1 MPGDEHLT
9 CVILT
14 VHVSAPRLSSF
25 CSHPLS
31 SRLTL
36 TGADGRPPDDALPR
50 GRSGADRRPRADAAA
65 PLSPGA
71 PPPRAPLVPSGCHRL
86 HCLAASTA
94 AATPDPPARAAD
106 AASFVSLDALV
117 ARCRDARG
125 ELALFEESLATSVSL
140 GTDLPLRDLKRRL
153 GAGALADFPA
163 AATRLDRFI
172 DAPEL
177 QDWEEAVWTSVSEE
191 TRGSRDIDAVTGKRL
206 RGVERTNDFLCFVF
220 SCFNDPRAPAST
232 DVLLSLK
239 LLGDGVQMGLR
250 GDERITAEG
259 LTLSV
264 QDVRE
269 KLDAFLDVV
278 ETSRLTVANP
288 GRRRT

>member
-1 MPGDEHLT
+1 M
-9 CVILT
+9 
-14 VHVSAPRLSSF
+14 SAPRLSSF

-65 PLSPGA
+65 PPPSPPALPPPA
-71 PPPRAPLVPSGCHRL
+71 PPSSRRGVIGHFFL
-86 HCLAASTA
+86 LAASTA
-94 AATPDPPARAAD
+94 AATSPDPPARAAD

>member
-1 MPGDEHLT
+1 MRSLAAVP
-9 CVILT
+9 
-14 VHVSAPRLSSF
+14 APIVARA
-25 CSHPLS
+25 
-31 SRLTL
+31 RT
-36 TGADGRPPDDALPR
+36 PPP
-50 GRSGADRRPRADAAA
+50 RPRA
-65 PLSPGA
+65 PRRS
-71 PPPRAPLVPSGCHRL
+71 PPRPPRPVGASSAIFS
-86 HCLAASTA
+86 LAASTA
-94 AATPDPPARAAD
+94 AATSPDPPARAAD
-106 AASFVSLDALV
+106 VASFVSLDALV